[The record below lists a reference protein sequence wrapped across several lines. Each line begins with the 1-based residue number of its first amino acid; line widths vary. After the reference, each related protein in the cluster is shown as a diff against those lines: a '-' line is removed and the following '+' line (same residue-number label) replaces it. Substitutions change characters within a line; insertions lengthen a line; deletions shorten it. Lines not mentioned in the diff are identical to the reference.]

1 MRSNRPTIQ
10 DINLELHDLVL
21 PVDLLANES
30 LSPDDIPEEEQLSP
44 YQIDTSCGTCRAGV
58 RIVIVTSVDSLILF
72 QQLLASDL
80 QIVCPRCSRGH
91 FHHGRS

>member
-1 MRSNRPTIQ
+1 MK
-10 DINLELHDLVL
+10 DIDLELHDLVL

-44 YQIDTSCGTCRAGV
+44 YQIDTSCATCRAGV
-58 RIVIVTSVDSLILF
+58 RLVIVTSVDSLILF
-72 QQLLASDL
+72 QQLLSSDL
-80 QIVCPRCSRGH
+80 QIVCSRCSRGH